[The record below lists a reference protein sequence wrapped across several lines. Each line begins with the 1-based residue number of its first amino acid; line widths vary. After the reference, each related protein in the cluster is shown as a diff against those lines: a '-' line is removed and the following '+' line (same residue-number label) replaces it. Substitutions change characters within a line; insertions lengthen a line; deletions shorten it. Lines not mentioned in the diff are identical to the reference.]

1 MGIPQSTEQQHGLL
15 QPAGLD
21 GMDRPFLTIPGVAL
35 EPCPCHALGI
45 MLFQQGGAVSEISPV
60 FKASPNLDPSFTVAA
75 AFGLK
80 GGQL

>member
-1 MGIPQSTEQQHGLL
+1 M
-15 QPAGLD
+15 
-21 GMDRPFLTIPGVAL
+21 F
-35 EPCPCHALGI
+35 
-45 MLFQQGGAVSEISPV
+45 FQKGGAVSEISPV